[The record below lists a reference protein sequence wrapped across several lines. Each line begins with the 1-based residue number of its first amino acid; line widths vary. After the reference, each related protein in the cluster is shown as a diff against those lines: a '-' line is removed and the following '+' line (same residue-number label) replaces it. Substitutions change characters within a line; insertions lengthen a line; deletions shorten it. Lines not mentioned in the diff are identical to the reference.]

1 MTDGLS
7 CIRSIREFT
16 NKAFLAFESSNHEA
30 CIEAFAEIQDQINQF
45 VLWSLEQSEKEGL
58 GEARK
63 EIERVK

>member
-7 CIRSIREFT
+7 CIRSMTESLR
-16 NKAFLAFESSNHEA
+16 KAVFGYESSNHEA
-30 CIEAFAEIQDQINQF
+30 CIEAFAEIQDSINQF